1 MNFSLSKKIK
11 RDLYQYLRM
20 FVSVSIYLLMILVA
34 LFIFYK
40 VIFLFVYV
48 IQFTFMEAS
57 NLLLVH
63 DYVRSQTSIA
73 FIENLLNNITFIL
86 ILVKWFKILES
97 YAKFHHISI
106 KDLVEI
112 SIIALIMEVVFNF
125 WVHTISINILF
136 SVVGIALLVVYASMP
151 YFRKNK

>member
-1 MNFSLSKKIK
+1 MNLLPSQKLKQNLF
-11 RDLYQYLRM
+11 LYLKS
-20 FVSVSIYLLMILVA
+20 FVSISIYLLMILVS

-48 IQFTFMEAS
+48 FQFTFLEAS
-57 NLLLVH
+57 SLFLTH
-63 DYVRSQTSIA
+63 DTSTSQSSIA

-86 ILVKWFKILES
+86 ILVKGFKILES
-97 YAKFHHISI
+97 YAKHHHISI

-125 WVHTISINILF
+125 
-136 SVVGIALLVVYASMP
+136 
-151 YFRKNK
+151 